1 MSLEEKVDSIMDDM
15 TLEEKIGQLMIVGF
29 QSSEVD
35 EHITKMIEDY
45 HLGGVILYDPN
56 MVNPKQVASL
66 INELQDLAL
75 K

>member
-35 EHITKMIEDY
+35 EHITKMIEGY
-45 HLGGVILYDPN
+45 HLGGSFY
-56 MVNPKQVASL
+56 MTL
-66 INELQDLAL
+66 IW
-75 K
+75 